1 MQEERGAEAQVGAR
15 SVSDAPQA
23 MSAASTAGF
32 LPVAFL
38 AVVIAC
44 VVLPLLETLHP
55 FFGTIVQPV
64 DEHRTA
70 NPFPSPGLLLR
81 ANGDF
86 ADGLNKWFD
95 DHGVA
100 KKQSRTFD
108 MTSIFPRELRL
119 LLERNGF
126 EIEKIFGNYKGES
139 LDADSP
145 RMIAMARK
153 KN

>member
-1 MQEERGAEAQVGAR
+1 MQEERGAEAQVGAH
-15 SVSDAPQA
+15 SAGDTPQA
-23 MSAASTAGF
+23 MSTASTARF

-38 AVVIAC
+38 AVVVVC

-55 FFGTIVQPV
+55 FFGAIVQPV

-95 DHGVA
+95 DHVGFRDLFIRTKNQIDYSVFST
-100 KKQSRTFD
+100 SRKVYVGSDGWLFERDYPGLT
-108 MTSIFPRELRL
+108 
-119 LLERNGF
+119 LERVDAAGF
-126 EIEKIFGNYKGES
+126 
-139 LDADSP
+139 DAVK
-145 RMIAMARK
+145 A
-153 KN
+153 